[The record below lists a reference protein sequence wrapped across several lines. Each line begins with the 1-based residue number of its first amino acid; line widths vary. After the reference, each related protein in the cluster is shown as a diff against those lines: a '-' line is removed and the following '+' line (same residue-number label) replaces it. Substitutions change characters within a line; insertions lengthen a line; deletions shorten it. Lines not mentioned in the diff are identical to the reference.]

1 MDISLEA
8 INSMIA
14 TSLPGTQ
21 GIVFEKV
28 EPGESVCKA
37 EVTTALHNA
46 GGILHGG
53 VPYTMADT
61 GMAMAL
67 IATMEGAANF
77 STVEIKM
84 SYFRPV
90 VEGTLVCRTRMIKKG
105 KRIAF
110 FESTV
115 SEGEHEIAHATGSY
129 CIL

>member
-1 MDISLEA
+1 MEVSLEV
-8 INSMIA
+8 INNLVS

-28 EPGESVCKA
+28 EPGESVCTAK
-37 EVTTALHNA
+37 VTTALHNA

-67 IATMEGAANF
+67 IATLDGAFNF
-77 STVEIKM
+77 STIEIKM

-90 VEGTLVCRTRMIKKG
+90 VDGTLVCRTRMIKKG
-105 KRIAF
+105 KRVAF
-110 FESTV
+110 FESMIT
-115 SEGEHEIAHATGSY
+115 EGDHEIAHATGSY

>member
-1 MDISLEA
+1 MEISLEA
-8 INSMIA
+8 VNAMMT

-28 EPGESVCKA
+28 APGESICTA
-37 EVTTALHNA
+37 EVTKALHNP

-61 GMAMAL
+61 GMALAL
-67 IATMEGAANF
+67 IAALGGASNF
-77 STVEIKM
+77 ATVEIKI

-90 VEGTLVCRTRMIKKG
+90 VEGTLVCHTRMIKKG

-115 SEGEHEIAHATGSY
+115 REGGHDIAHATGSY

>member
-1 MDISLEA
+1 MEVSLEVVNQLVA
-8 INSMIA
+8 S
-14 TSLPGTQ
+14 SLPGTQ

-28 EPGESVCKA
+28 EPGESICTA
-37 EVTTALHNA
+37 TVTTALHNA

-67 IATMEGAANF
+67 IATLDGAFNF
-77 STVEIKM
+77 STIEIKM

-90 VEGTLVCRTRMIKKG
+90 VDGTLVCHTRMLKKG

-110 FESTV
+110 FESMIT
-115 SEGEHEIAHATGSY
+115 EGEVEVAHATGSY
-129 CIL
+129 CLL